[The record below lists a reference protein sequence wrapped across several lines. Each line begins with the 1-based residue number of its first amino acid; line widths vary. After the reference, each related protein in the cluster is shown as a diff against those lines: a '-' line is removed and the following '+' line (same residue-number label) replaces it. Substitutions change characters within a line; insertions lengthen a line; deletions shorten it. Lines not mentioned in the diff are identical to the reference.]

1 MHIHI
6 YAHTDTHTHTHT
18 HTHTLSQTCPYILS
32 HILSPQER
40 NLKCSFLS
48 NPFPYPTHKLHIDI
62 CANTLI
68 HTKDIEMHLKCFSST
83 PSNTHTHS
91 HPLTHTHTHTYTHT
105 HCVKTISIKPNRS
118 TITSND

>member
-1 MHIHI
+1 MH
-6 YAHTDTHTHTHT
+6 AQ
-18 HTHTLSQTCPYILS
+18 THTLSQTCPYILS
-32 HILSPQER
+32 HILSLQER

-68 HTKDIEMHLKCFSST
+68 HTKDIEMHLKCFSRT

-91 HPLTHTHTHTYTHT
+91 HPLTHTHTH
-105 HCVKTISIKPNRS
+105 KLS
-118 TITSND
+118 TFSKYLSVSKEPIMLTK